1 MPSKPYTF
9 APSTAAKADEVNANF
24 DTLYSALNT
33 DYVTRYSADFLA
45 VPTCTDPPT
54 VDSQLANKQ
63 YVDQRA
69 PDTGILAKYV
79 STSNV
84 AAAGGVGAI
93 GGTTLAFT
101 PPTLGGKRALRFTC
115 SYMGLYGATGELL
128 MLGGPSGGI
137 LGKFSV
143 TSSGGRTFVLH
154 QFDNTALPAS
164 APTNMWLGWNG
175 GATSFLATADGPFQW
190 VVEAI

>member
-9 APSTAAKADEVNANF
+9 TPSTAAKADEVNANF

-54 VDSQLANKQ
+54 VGSQLANKQ

-84 AAAGGVGAI
+84 TAAGGGGDCRHHTGVHAPNVGRETRFAFHLLI
-93 GGTTLAFT
+93 HKFFRGDRGTAH
-101 PPTLGGKRALRFTC
+101 
-115 SYMGLYGATGELL
+115 
-128 MLGGPSGGI
+128 
-137 LGKFSV
+137 V
-143 TSSGGRTFVLH
+143 
-154 QFDNTALPAS
+154 
-164 APTNMWLGWNG
+164 GWPQRRH
-175 GATSFLATADGPFQW
+175 SRQ
-190 VVEAI
+190 VQCHR

>member
-9 APSTAAKADEVNANF
+9 TPSTAAKADEVNANF

-54 VDSQLANKQ
+54 VGSQLANKQ

-84 AAAGGVGAI
+84 TAAGGW
-93 GGTTLAFT
+93 
-101 PPTLGGKRALRFTC
+101 
-115 SYMGLYGATGELL
+115 
-128 MLGGPSGGI
+128 
-137 LGKFSV
+137 
-143 TSSGGRTFVLH
+143 GRL
-154 QFDNTALPAS
+154 S
-164 APTNMWLGWNG
+164 APHWRSRPQRWAGNALCVSPAHTQIFRGDRGTAHVGWPQRRH
-175 GATSFLATADGPFQW
+175 SRQ
-190 VVEAI
+190 VQCHR